1 MKFVFEIYETSKE
14 ANKVVDALMGD
25 GISAY
30 RQGTTVF
37 VDDGG
42 VDDAI

>member
-1 MKFVFEIYETSKE
+1 MKFVFDTYETSKE
-14 ANKVVDALMGD
+14 AKDVVDALMGD

-30 RQGTTVF
+30 RQGTVVF

>member
-1 MKFVFEIYETSKE
+1 MKQVFNTYE
-14 ANKVVDALMGD
+14 KVEDAIIIVRELMKD

-30 RQGTTVF
+30 RQGFTVF